1 MSESDIEEIIFAP
14 IDDEDYAR
22 RIRKIREAIK
32 FQEMKYGKVARKIAV
47 QNFKYMFA
55 KESELDGTRLDEDE
69 QKVLKDLM
77 SISKWNWET
86 KSISEIKKMV
96 TEGKNI

>member
-1 MSESDIEEIIFAP
+1 MSNIEEIIFAP
-14 IDDEDYAR
+14 ISDEDYVR

-55 KESELDGTRLDEDE
+55 KESE
-69 QKVLKDLM
+69 
-77 SISKWNWET
+77 
-86 KSISEIKKMV
+86 
-96 TEGKNI
+96 